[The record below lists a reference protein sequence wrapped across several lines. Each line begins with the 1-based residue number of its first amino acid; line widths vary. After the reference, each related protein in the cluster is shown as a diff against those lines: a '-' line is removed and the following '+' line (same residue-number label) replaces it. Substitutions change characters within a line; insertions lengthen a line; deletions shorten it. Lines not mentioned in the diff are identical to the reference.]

1 MDSFSISIAF
11 STGITCIPMPF
22 PPSPTKGVTC
32 SRGSLDICSKNRL
45 TSGCSAT
52 TCLFILKNS
61 AQPGTN
67 IGSTYCFSCRSFSQL
82 YSKMPLTDISISLG
96 SNSSFESPVSF
107 TISSKV
113 FGLRTPIFK
122 AISASSS
129 VSTPA
134 SPQYSGSSWVI
145 FLMPSFW
152 GILSVI
158 IFPSFKMLS
167 RGGPSSPPLCSGYT

>member
-1 MDSFSISIAF
+1 MPI
-11 STGITCIPMPF
+11 PF

-32 SRGSLDICSKNRL
+32 SRGSLDICSKNNV
-45 TSGCSAT
+45 TSGCASMML
-52 TCLFILKNS
+52 LFMLKNS
-61 AQPGTN
+61 AEPGTYM
-67 IGSTYCFSCRSFSQL
+67 GRRYCFSWAGFSQL
-82 YSKMPLTDISISLG
+82 YSRIPFTDISWSFG
-96 SNSSFESPVSF
+96 SNSFSGMPVSF
-107 TISSKV
+107 AISGRV
-113 FGLRTPIFK
+113 LGLRTPNFS

-134 SPQYSGSSWVI
+134 SPQYSGSSLVI